1 MLARSLW
8 RAIGFSVG
16 GSWQSGTAIRLA
28 VRSEACHHWPTMDRR
43 VRSADTT
50 LPTEPSRPEL
60 RTSAREDAVV
70 TLERLSASSVAAVLV
85 EAKATLVELEA
96 NLAIVEGKLAED
108 RRRDPIRQVTGASSL
123 DAAIVATR
131 ELVRMLEQSG
141 FSGLSRRLSVPHAA
155 CTAPTVGRSGTR
167 SRTIPATFAASRLR
181 RLGASVSTIDLTHC
195 GSGEGRPQIRMSG

>member
-85 EAKATLVELEA
+85 EAKALMPRSWQQG
-96 NLAIVEGKLAED
+96 NLSGCWSSPPHSPRKQSASDSSFVVF
-108 RRRDPIRQVTGASSL
+108 RRGSA
-123 DAAIVATR
+123 
-131 ELVRMLEQSG
+131 G

>member
-1 MLARSLW
+1 
-8 RAIGFSVG
+8 
-16 GSWQSGTAIRLA
+16 
-28 VRSEACHHWPTMDRR
+28 MDRR

-60 RTSAREDAVV
+60 RTSAREDTVV

-131 ELVRMLEQSG
+131 ELVRMLEQS
-141 FSGLSRRLSVPHAA
+141 AA
-155 CTAPTVGRSGTR
+155 L
-167 SRTIPATFAASRLR
+167 AAEAER
-181 RLGASVSTIDLTHC
+181 V
-195 GSGEGRPQIRMSG
+195 

>member
-1 MLARSLW
+1 
-8 RAIGFSVG
+8 
-16 GSWQSGTAIRLA
+16 
-28 VRSEACHHWPTMDRR
+28 MDRR

-60 RTSAREDAVV
+60 RTSAREDAAVA
-70 TLERLSASSVAAVLV
+70 LERLSASSVAAVLV

-131 ELVRMLEQSG
+131 ELVRMLEQS
-141 FSGLSRRLSVPHAA
+141 AA
-155 CTAPTVGRSGTR
+155 L
-167 SRTIPATFAASRLR
+167 AADAER
-181 RLGASVSTIDLTHC
+181 V
-195 GSGEGRPQIRMSG
+195 